1 MNPPKRFLNV
11 GGNNKGIPLAL
22 EYRGWEHVMLDI
34 DPRSNADLICDARQ
48 LATLAPSAFDSVYC
62 SQNLEH
68 YHRHEGLQVLKGF
81 RHILKDDGFAFI
93 IVPDMQAVM
102 KIVVERELDIDDV
115 LYRTRSGM
123 SILVRDVI
131 YGYGREIEASG
142 NDFFAHK
149 TGFTTRSLQQF
160 LEEAGFAQ
168 VIARRKGWLDVMAFA
183 FKQPPSAAMQDY
195 AQSTLDRLQHG

>member
-1 MNPPKRFLNV
+1 MSAPKRFLNV
-11 GGNNKGIPLAL
+11 GGNHKGIPLAL
-22 EYRGWEHVMLDI
+22 DYAGWEHVMLDI

-81 RHILKDDGFAFI
+81 RHILKDEGFAFI

-102 KIVVERELDIDDV
+102 KIVVERDLDVDDV
-115 LYRTRSGM
+115 LYRTGSGM

-131 YGYGREIEASG
+131 YGYGKEIESSG

-149 TGFTTRSLQQF
+149 TGFTARSLQRF

-168 VIARRKGWLDVMAFA
+168 VLVRKKGWLDVMAFA
-183 FKQPPSAAMQDY
+183 FKQPPSASLRDY

>member
-81 RHILKDDGFAFI
+81 RHILKNDGFALWLDLGAARAAAPARLTRARPRRRVRCFRAC
-93 IVPDMQAVM
+93 PTGAALRRCRS
-102 KIVVERELDIDDV
+102 REL
-115 LYRTRSGM
+115 
-123 SILVRDVI
+123 
-131 YGYGREIEASG
+131 
-142 NDFFAHK
+142 
-149 TGFTTRSLQQF
+149 FT
-160 LEEAGFAQ
+160 
-168 VIARRKGWLDVMAFA
+168 
-183 FKQPPSAAMQDY
+183 
-195 AQSTLDRLQHG
+195 